1 MKYTK
6 LTILSI
12 SSLVMMGCNEVPQLP
27 RPMVV
32 QSQSDFIDTNLTQP
46 MDTNL
51 SKPIDTN
58 QTIPKPPK
66 KHIKLKMVEDDN
78 FSPDYMYPETKKL
91 KSPKPTTLVKKD
103 VPSVSVM
110 NKDECISLIGQ
121 ERFDKYAQMFGGD
134 SGAIKR
140 CKMIKAS
147 QS

>member
-12 SSLVMMGCNEVPQLP
+12 SSLVMIGCNEVPQLP
-27 RPMVV
+27 KPIVIQN
-32 QSQSDFIDTNLTQP
+32 QSNFMDTNLT
-46 MDTNL
+46 DANL
-51 SKPIDTN
+51 SKSMDVN

-66 KHIKLKMVEDDN
+66 KHIKLKKVEDDN
-78 FSPDYMYPETKKL
+78 FSPDYMYPGAKKP
-91 KSPKPTTLVKKD
+91 KSAKPTKLENKD

>member
-6 LTILSI
+6 LIILSI
-12 SSLVMMGCNEVPQLP
+12 SSLVIMGCNEVPQLP
-27 RPMVV
+27 KPRVTQNHGNFM
-32 QSQSDFIDTNLTQP
+32 DTNLT
-46 MDTNL
+46 DANL
-51 SKPIDTN
+51 SKPMDVN

-66 KHIKLKMVEDDN
+66 KHIKLKKVEDDN
-78 FSPDYMYPETKKL
+78 FSPDYMYPEAKKP
-91 KSPKPTTLVKKD
+91 KSPKPTKLVKND
-103 VPSVSVM
+103 IPNVSVM
-110 NKDECISLIGQ
+110 NKDECVSLIGQ